1 MATLDGVR
9 RQVERRGMEIARQ
22 GAAVMQAELR
32 ARAPR
37 GKTGQMAAKTTVVA
51 TGRPPNIT
59 AAVTVDTPY
68 AAAVIG
74 GARPHKI
81 KARDGEALVFGGR
94 FSTEVDHPGIK
105 GNKYFSEITK
115 RWGVYLQ
122 RFAS

>member
-1 MATLDGVR
+1 MATLDPVR
-9 RQVERRGMEIARQ
+9 RQVEQRGMELARQ
-22 GAAVMQAELR
+22 AAAAMQADLR

-37 GKTGQMAAKTTVVA
+37 KTGQMANRTTVVL

-59 AAVTVDTPY
+59 AAATVDTPY
-68 AAAVIG
+68 AAAVIK

-81 KARDGEALVFGGR
+81 KARPGEALVFGGR

-105 GNKYFSEITK
+105 ANRYFRDITQ

-122 RFAS
+122 RYAS

>member
-1 MATLDGVR
+1 MATLDDLR
-9 RQVERRGMEIARQ
+9 RQVERRGMELARQ
-22 GAAVMQAELR
+22 AAADMQADLR
-32 ARAPR
+32 AKAPR
-37 GKTGQMAAKTTVVA
+37 KTGQMANRTTVVVS
-51 TGRPPNIT
+51 GRSPDIT

-68 AAAVIG
+68 AASVIG

-81 KARDGEALVFGGR
+81 RARPGEALVFGGR

-105 GNKYFSEITK
+105 ANRYFADITQ